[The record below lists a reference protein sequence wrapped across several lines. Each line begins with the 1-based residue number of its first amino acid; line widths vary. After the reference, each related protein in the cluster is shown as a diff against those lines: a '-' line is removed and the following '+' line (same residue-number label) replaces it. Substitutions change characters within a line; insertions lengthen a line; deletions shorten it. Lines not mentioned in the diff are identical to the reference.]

1 MRKATDQI
9 SNCMNT
15 FCCSNRQSEEEIPSN
30 RLGFCI
36 LNFLLILSGFVSRK
50 KLTQK
55 VQKSK
60 ANQYPKLQF
69 FNGTIDQNTNFSQLP
84 KDYSSIQLP

>member
-1 MRKATDQI
+1 MRKATDRI

-30 RLGFCI
+30 RLGFCV
-36 LNFLLILSGFVSRK
+36 LDFLLILSGFVSRK

-60 ANQYPKLQF
+60 ADQYPKLQF
-69 FNGTIDQNTNFSQLP
+69 FNDTIDQNTNFSQLASA
-84 KDYSSIQLP
+84 KRLF